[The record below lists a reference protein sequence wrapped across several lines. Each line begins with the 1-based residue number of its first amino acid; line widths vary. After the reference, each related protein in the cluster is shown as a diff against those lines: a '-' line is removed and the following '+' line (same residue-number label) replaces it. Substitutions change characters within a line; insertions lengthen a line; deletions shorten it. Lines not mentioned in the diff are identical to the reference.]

1 MRLHVLQLMK
11 QLPHVDVQHLQLL
24 LQLEHGECV
33 LVECNCYCGE
43 YNVYEQYTFEHTVFK
58 SVYLDPLLTVLLR
71 KPALDHNGHIM
82 SRVVYPLILGPIRS
96 SNGSTVN
103 PDMLEHSSIACRL
116 LYGLATRLSNLG
128 IRTFLDLVH
137 FF

>member
-11 QLPHVDVQHLQLL
+11 QLPHIDVQHLQLL

-58 SVYLDPLLTVLLR
+58 SVDQVPLVTVLPR
-71 KPALDHNGHIM
+71 KPALDRTCPQAH
-82 SRVVYPLILGPIRS
+82 RVIYPLILGLNDS
-96 SNGSTVN
+96 SNESTVN
-103 PDMLEHSSIACRL
+103 PDMLEHSSI
-116 LYGLATRLSNLG
+116 S
-128 IRTFLDLVH
+128 
-137 FF
+137 

>member
-43 YNVYEQYTFEHTVFK
+43 YDVYEQYTFEHTVFK
-58 SVYLDPLLTVLLR
+58 SVYRVPLPTLPLHTL
-71 KPALDHNGHIM
+71 ALDHNGHIM
-82 SRVVYPLILGPIRS
+82 SRVVYPLIPGPFDSR
-96 SNGSTVN
+96 NESTVN
-103 PDMLEHSSIACRL
+103 PDTLEHSSI
-116 LYGLATRLSNLG
+116 S
-128 IRTFLDLVH
+128 
-137 FF
+137 